1 MKKAF
6 VSVVTLGTL
15 AITCPALAQN
25 IEGAVQ
31 LGLGTSFLSYSKA
44 SGTVDLP
51 GPLGEADIGTSITR
65 WGLSDEGGIQL
76 EGGYGINDSMI
87 VGGLFALGGSS
98 TTNTQEGSNDD
109 ESSAF
114 NLLLA
119 PKFDYHFSA
128 GQPLQPFV
136 GGAIGLVMAKTDNNG
151 LESSATGLG
160 LLGRG
165 GLRWFLAP
173 GFSVDPALN
182 LGFQALSGSIDSG
195 NASYDLSGTAF
206 TIGLSIG
213 MSGWVK

>member
-6 VSVVTLGTL
+6 ISFVTVGTL
-15 AITCPALAQN
+15 AITCNAFAQN
-25 IEGAVQ
+25 IEGAIQ
-31 LGLGTSFLSYSKA
+31 LGLGTSFLSYSKT
-44 SGTVDLP
+44 SGTVELAGLKTDV
-51 GPLGEADIGTSITR
+51 GTSVTR

-76 EGGYGINDSMI
+76 EGGYGINNSMI

-98 TTNTQEGSNDD
+98 TTETAEGANDVD
-109 ESSAF
+109 SSKF

-136 GGAIGLVMAKTDNNG
+136 GGAIGLVMSKTDNG
-151 LESSATGLG
+151 AYETSTTGLG

-173 GFSVDPALN
+173 GFSVDPAVN
-182 LGFQALSGSIDSG
+182 LGFQAFSGSMDRG
-195 NASYDLSGTAF
+195 NVSADLSGTAF
-206 TIGLSIG
+206 TIGISIG

>member
-15 AITCPALAQN
+15 AITCHAFAQN
-25 IEGAVQ
+25 IDGATH
-31 LGLGTSFLSYSKA
+31 LGLGTSFLSYSKS
-44 SGTVDLP
+44 SGTVDTA
-51 GPLGEADIGTSITR
+51 LGETDIDSSSTR

-76 EGGYGINDSMI
+76 EGGYGINNSMV

-98 TTNTQEGSNDD
+98 TTTTLEGSNSDD

>member
-1 MKKAF
+1 MKKAV

-15 AITCPALAQN
+15 AITCHAFAQN
-25 IEGAVQ
+25 IDGAIQ
-31 LGLGTSFLSYSKA
+31 LGLGTSFLSYSKT

-51 GPLGEADIGTSITR
+51 LRQTDIGTSITR

-76 EGGYGINDSMI
+76 EGGYGINNSMI

-98 TTNTQEGSNDD
+98 TTNTQEGLNDVD
-109 ESSAF
+109 SSKF

-213 MSGWVK
+213 ISGWVK

>member
-1 MKKAF
+1 MKKAL
-6 VSVVTLGTL
+6 VSVITLGTL
-15 AITCPALAQN
+15 AITCNAFAQN
-25 IEGAVQ
+25 IEGAIQ
-31 LGLGTSFLSYSKA
+31 LGLGTSFLSYSKS
-44 SGTVDLP
+44 SGTVDT
-51 GPLGEADIGTSITR
+51 GLGETDMDSSITR
-65 WGLSDEGGIQL
+65 WGLSDAGGIQL
-76 EGGYGINDSMI
+76 EGGYGINSSMV

-98 TTNTQEGSNDD
+98 TTVNDVD
-109 ESSAF
+109 SSEF

-128 GQPLQPFV
+128 GRPLQPFV
-136 GGAIGLVMAKTDNNG
+136 GGAIGLVMAKADNG
-151 LESSATGLG
+151 GVETSATGLG

-182 LGFQALSGSIDSG
+182 LGFQAFSGSVDAG
-195 NASYDLSGTAF
+195 NASADLSGTAF